1 MGARTKV
8 ALIHAAGAIWGF
20 SLALSLAA
28 AMVTQAPPAQLPGR
42 MTALGVHAAAPYR
55 ITVVAILLPLVFSAL
70 SAPLASRFADSR
82 SWAPLAAVGASCLS
96 LWAAFLHAGS
106 ASILISTALLISTIF
121 VARHRPIVLSVGD
134 ILLVPAALSLIFALR
149 EAAPEEELVTLG
161 LWTVTALALL
171 RVLLAFRTG
180 DSLIPPGDRFAL
192 VPLGLLVQIRRL
204 DWTSDHVSLLVVLA
218 VTFVAPVVLSC
229 VRKPRGYDRT
239 APSILRYVIFPLVIL
254 TYVNVVHSYPG
265 GKPVVDFF
273 EDGHGLLPASEM
285 MAGELPYRDIT
296 PGHGLL
302 TDGLIDF
309 ASLQIRGESIG
320 KVLRT
325 RHLIFSLNGAATYA
339 LGFAATGSP
348 VAGMAA
354 FALSFS
360 SPLGS
365 PMWWRTIPAFF
376 ALAFAVS
383 AIRLR
388 SARRFRWSG
397 FFLVLTG
404 LTSLDFAFYSLVTVL
419 VAAARSGGRAER
431 LKAFTELARGGAIL
445 LLPILSVAVILGI
458 ADDFF
463 RVTFG
468 ELLAHTAAYTLGI
481 NAIPNRLRELTT
493 FPEII
498 GKFFEPRSN
507 VFLVWAIA
515 VIISG
520 AGLGQNLFRA
530 KRRTD
535 PLFLIGLWIGLAGI
549 SFAEREHLYTWFAF
563 PSFTVAG
570 LWILLRSRKTPQ
582 RIAAGIL
589 GALLVVIATPTL
601 HLMGAAENRRATE
614 RAVVD
619 LSTYRALPRAHDAWF
634 HRTMARR
641 LDIAQRYTAQLR
653 RHETFFDFTNTPLL
667 HFLLDRRCP
676 IRQVEVPQ
684 YESTELQRE
693 VISLLERDRTVRAV
707 LVAFPHGDGAGI
719 VDMDGVPNRERAP
732 LVWSW
737 IQQHFTPDVAE
748 DGVEFWRRID

>member
-1 MGARTKV
+1 MEARTKV
-8 ALIHAAGAIWGF
+8 ALIHSAGAIWGF
-20 SLALSLAA
+20 ALAMSLSA
-28 AMVTQAPPAQLPGR
+28 AMVTPSPPDQLPGR
-42 MTALGVHAAAPYR
+42 MSALGVHAAAPYR
-55 ITVVAILLPLVFSAL
+55 ITMVAILLPLVFSAL

-82 SWAPLAAVGASCLS
+82 SWAPLSVVGASCLS
-96 LWAAFLHAGS
+96 LWAAFLHAGPI
-106 ASILISTALLISTIF
+106 SILVSTALLISTAFF
-121 VARHRPIVLSVGD
+121 VRHRPIFPAVGD
-134 ILLVPAALSLIFALR
+134 ILLVPATLSLFFALW
-149 EAAPEEELVTLG
+149 EAAPEAGLVTLG
-161 LWTVTALALL
+161 LWSVTALALL
-171 RVLLAFRTG
+171 RVLLAFRMG
-180 DSLIPPGDRFAL
+180 DSVIPPGDRFAL

-204 DWTSDHVSLLVVLA
+204 DWTSDHTSLLVVLVVSF
-218 VTFVAPVVLSC
+218 VTPVVLSY

-254 TYVNVVHSYPG
+254 TYVNVVHSYPD

-302 TDGLIDF
+302 TDGLIDL

-397 FFLVLTG
+397 FLLVLTG

-419 VAAARSGGRAER
+419 VAAARFGGGAEKR
-431 LKAFTELARGGAIL
+431 KAFKELTQGVAIL
-445 LLPILSVAVILGI
+445 VLPLLAVAVILGI

-468 ELLAHTAAYTLGI
+468 ELLGHSAAYTLGI
-481 NAIPNRLRELTT
+481 NAIPNRLRELTS

-498 GKFFEPRSN
+498 GKILEPRSN

-515 VIISG
+515 VVISG
-520 AGLGQNLFRA
+520 AGIGLNVLRA

-549 SFAEREHLYTWFAF
+549 SFAEREHLYIWFAF
-563 PSFTVAG
+563 PSFAVAG
-570 LWILLRSRKTPQ
+570 LWILLRSRKSPH
-582 RIAAGIL
+582 RVAAGIL
-589 GALLVVIATPTL
+589 GALLVVLATPTS
-601 HLMGAAENRRATE
+601 HLMDAGENRRATE
-614 RAVVD
+614 RAVVE

-634 HRTMARR
+634 RRAMARR
-641 LDIAQRYTAQLR
+641 LDIAQRYTAQLNP
-653 RHETFFDFTNTPLL
+653 HETFFDFSNTPLL
-667 HFLLDRRCP
+667 YFLLDRRSP

-684 YESTELQRE
+684 YESTELQQE
-693 VISLLERDRTVRAV
+693 VVGRLESDRSVRAV
-707 LVAFPHGDGAGI
+707 LVAFPHGDGPGI

-737 IQQHFTPDVAE
+737 IQQHFRPDFAE